1 MKSLK
6 IPQQMGLIGKPKAV
20 HRILHIEIPLEQHGA
35 PHLLIAHEPC
45 KFFRRY
51 AYQLPEKPLQLS
63 GTDAGIGR
71 RFRESG
77 SPFLFQNRM
86 NSVHHSRFFPP
97 LPQSFQKILL
107 RKTDAL
113 LQRIYAG
120 QHRLQLPCQSRKK
133 TIRSSRR

>member
-71 RFRESG
+71 RFRES
-77 SPFLFQNRM
+77 
-86 NSVHHSRFFPP
+86 
-97 LPQSFQKILL
+97 LPVSE
-107 RKTDAL
+107 
-113 LQRIYAG
+113 
-120 QHRLQLPCQSRKK
+120 SNE
-133 TIRSSRR
+133 